1 MRLHIVLNES
11 CSYDEHITNQIRVIN
26 SLKALKQKKIQFEN
40 HIPYDIFMRNVF
52 PRLMYS
58 YKNLK
63 EFSCPVDVF
72 FPERHYF
79 SFATYQ
85 DDMKDATDHVG

>member
-1 MRLHIVLNES
+1 MRSHTVQNQAYSYNELM
-11 CSYDEHITNQIRVIN
+11 TNQIRVTN
-26 SLKALKQKKIQFEN
+26 SLKALKQKKVQFEN
-40 HIPYDIFMRNVF
+40 HIPYGIFMRNVF
-52 PRLMYS
+52 PRLLYS

-79 SFATYQ
+79 FFAMYQ
-85 DDMKDATDHVG
+85 DDMKDATEHVG